1 MSFSEGWKATIG
13 GSDSAGGAG
22 TCCLKLAVRGF
33 SSLALGRG
41 KVAILPLNFL
51 RLRILDLHR
60 ISHSHPGISIGMA
73 WATICN
79 FLNMKRIP
87 VQVQA

>member
-1 MSFSEGWKATIG
+1 
-13 GSDSAGGAG
+13 
-22 TCCLKLAVRGF
+22 
-33 SSLALGRG
+33 
-41 KVAILPLNFL
+41 VAILPLNFL